1 MKGANFFRGRQKG
14 TKHPLR
20 PFLEGR
26 FSLRFIVPEALFLPS
41 ALFAHRSEGG
51 AHELRQ
57 ISGGQ
62 RHLIPHL
69 PGGDRHLL
77 QALGRNIYKG
87 GEPFFH
93 PHGGAAPVN
102 ISRQRQQLGLFQHF
116 DGFLPRLTGEPLTS

>member
-26 FSLRFIVPEALFLPS
+26 FSLRFIVPEALFVPS

-62 RHLIPHL
+62 RHLVPHL
-69 PGGDRHLL
+69 PGGDRHFPQFLCR
-77 QALGRNIYKG
+77 GIDHR
-87 GEPFFH
+87 GEPLFH